1 MATQSVRIGWRP
13 YVNLSTATY
22 LVDTYSGSTAVY
34 SLRKVNSTYTGP
46 AIRVRRSSDNTES
59 DINFKSNGDL
69 DTTALLSFTNP
80 VAATFSI
87 LDNYPGASAA
97 YSLRKVRTAYT
108 GSAIRVRRSDNQE
121 MDIAFDISGSLDT
134 TSLLTFV
141 GSGNGFVTTWYDQS
155 GNNKHI
161 VQITAA
167 NQPYIVLNGSVQM
180 NGNKPAIY
188 WDNNQVL
195 SINSGVNNIM
205 SVFVNIKWLT
215 GSGVSPI
222 LGNRG
227 SVAYYHEGNSSESG
241 LILSSTYADYNVKN
255 GSLYLNGTL
264 KTLSTFSK
272 STDSN
277 ILVSMVHLSNT
288 AVFSQLGN
296 DRGFVATYFKGYYSE
311 IIIYPTNQAANRT
324 LIESNMN
331 GYYSIY
337 GDAYVTKWYDQSGLA
352 RHSTQVTATY
362 QPQIVS
368 GCSLILRSGKPA
380 IYFDGVDDT
389 LRLSTPLPVSDI
401 TTLFTVAFANY
412 ENTVNDIVFGRRAAM
427 SYRYSGGNSTVAGL
441 CITRAESADFI
452 YASTPASTTGLNTLA
467 VFHTHYAFGNYDG
480 LNRTRIYSNG
490 VWRNDANGVGT
501 SGFSQVEYI
510 GSGGDCQFF
519 KNTIQELV
527 YYPSNQLN
535 NRIAI
540 ENNINSYYS
549 LWDRTAVVS
558 NGLVL
563 NLDASDINSYYK
575 TGTEWFNI
583 AATSSTIKGTLVNGP
598 VFDTA
603 NGGSIL
609 FDGVNDYVNLGSNL
623 KFNDSD
629 ITYDFWFKVTDN
641 SDVYRE
647 IITIGSSNQSNSI
660 SLWKYRSGL
669 NSGKVFANINIV
681 GFTQTMVISQLTGAD
696 ILNTIVNYT
705 AVFKKESGV
714 YKLYLYRNG
723 VLDASTTSNVTSYN
737 MNNWAN
743 FEARIGSGSSTY
755 PELWKGNIYSG
766 KVYNR
771 AISDSEVLQNFNV
784 TKSRFGL

>member
-13 YVNLSTATY
+13 YVNLNTATY

-34 SLRKVNSTYTGP
+34 SLRKVNS
-46 AIRVRRSSDNTES
+46 S
-59 DINFKSNGDL
+59 
-69 DTTALLSFTNP
+69 
-80 VAATFSI
+80 
-87 LDNYPGASAA
+87 
-97 YSLRKVRTAYT
+97 YT
-108 GSAIRVRRSDNQE
+108 GSAIRVRRSGDNLEQDINFNSNGDLNGTTLLSFVGVKNYINYTEEFDNAWWLKWNVSVTSNSTTAPDGTMTADLLSETTASGTHTLYKSNSYALYAYTE
-121 MDIAFDISGSLDT
+121 MVAGFSWNFSVYIKKGPGTNAPNKIALTNSYGGVASDTILVSYDMGTGNSQLIQNGGFLNSGCTMSSVGNGWWRCIMWGTSTGQYWQRPDVVKFIDNGNRLYDSYVGNTQSNIYIWGMQLTQGTASVTYAKSSASISGD
-134 TSLLTFV
+134 
-141 GSGNGFVTTWYDQS
+141 GFVTTWYDQS
-155 GNNKHI
+155 GSARDAAQ
-161 VQITAA
+161 VTATS
-167 NQPYIVLNGSVQM
+167 QPYIVSNG
-180 NGNKPAIY
+180 
-188 WDNNQVL
+188 
-195 SINSGVNNIM
+195 
-205 SVFVNIKWLT
+205 
-215 GSGVSPI
+215 
-222 LGNRG
+222 
-227 SVAYYHEGNSSESG
+227 
-241 LILSSTYADYNVKN
+241 
-255 GSLYLNGTL
+255 
-264 KTLSTFSK
+264 
-272 STDSN
+272 
-277 ILVSMVHLSNT
+277 
-288 AVFSQLGN
+288 
-296 DRGFVATYFKGYYSE
+296 
-311 IIIYPTNQAANRT
+311 
-324 LIESNMN
+324 
-331 GYYSIY
+331 
-337 GDAYVTKWYDQSGLA
+337 
-352 RHSTQVTATY
+352 
-362 QPQIVS
+362 
-368 GCSLILRSGKPA
+368 SLILRSGKPA

-412 ENTVNDIVFGRRAAM
+412 ENSSNDIVLGRRSAM
-427 SYRYSGGNSTVAGL
+427 SYRFGGGNGSINSL
-441 CITRAESADFI
+441 CITRAEAADFI
-452 YASTPASTTGLNTLA
+452 YAGTPAGTTGLNTLA
-467 VFHTHYAFGNYDG
+467 TFHTHYAFGNYDG

-510 GSGGDCQFF
+510 GSMGDGQWF

-563 NLDASDINSYYK
+563 NLDASDINSYFK
-575 TGTEWFNI
+575 TGTEWYNI
-583 AATSSTIKGTLVNGP
+583 AATSSIVKGTLVNGP
-598 VFDTA
+598 VFVTA

-609 FDGVNDYVNLGSNL
+609 FDGVDDYVNLGSNFR
-623 KFNDSD
+623 FNDTD
-629 ITYDFWFKVTDN
+629 ITYDFWFKLTDN
-641 SDVYRE
+641 SDVYHE
-647 IITIGSSNQSNSI
+647 IITLGSANQSNSI

-669 NSGKVFANINIV
+669 NSGKVFANINV
-681 GFTQTMVISQLTGAD
+681 AGFTQTMAISQLTGAD

-771 AISDSEVLQNFNV
+771 ALSNTEILQNFNL

>member
-1 MATQSVRIGWRP
+1 MATQSRIGWRP

-59 DINFKSNGDL
+59 DINFNSNGDL
-69 DTTALLSFTNP
+69 NQTTLLSFVGVKNYLNYSEEFDNAWWSKWNVAVTANATTAPDGTMTADLLSETTASGTHTLYKSNSYALYAYPEMIAGFSWNFSVYIKKGPGTNAP
-80 VAATFSI
+80 NKIALTNSYGGVASDTI
-87 LDNYPGASAA
+87 LVSYDMSTGNSQLIQNGGFLNSGCTMSSVGNGWWRCFMWGTSTGQYWQRPDVIKFIDNGNRLYDAYVGNTQSNIYIWGMQLTQGTASST
-97 YSLRKVRTAYT
+97 YSKS
-108 GSAIRVRRSDNQE
+108 SAS
-121 MDIAFDISGSLDT
+121 ISGT
-134 TSLLTFV
+134 
-141 GSGNGFVTTWYDQS
+141 GYVTTWYDQS
-155 GNNKHI
+155 G
-161 VQITAA
+161 
-167 NQPYIVLNGSVQM
+167 S
-180 NGNKPAIY
+180 
-188 WDNNQVL
+188 
-195 SINSGVNNIM
+195 
-205 SVFVNIKWLT
+205 
-215 GSGVSPI
+215 
-222 LGNRG
+222 
-227 SVAYYHEGNSSESG
+227 
-241 LILSSTYADYNVKN
+241 
-255 GSLYLNGTL
+255 
-264 KTLSTFSK
+264 
-272 STDSN
+272 
-277 ILVSMVHLSNT
+277 
-288 AVFSQLGN
+288 
-296 DRGFVATYFKGYYSE
+296 
-311 IIIYPTNQAANRT
+311 
-324 LIESNMN
+324 
-331 GYYSIY
+331 
-337 GDAYVTKWYDQSGLA
+337 A
-352 RHSTQVTATY
+352 RHSTQITAAA
-362 QPQIVS
+362 QPYIVS
-368 GCSLILRSGKPA
+368 NGSLILRSGKPA
-380 IYFDGVDDT
+380 IYFDGWDDT

-412 ENTVNDIVFGRRAAM
+412 ENTANDIVLGRRAAM
-427 SYRYSGGNSTVAGL
+427 SYRYSGGNSTIAGL

-467 VFHTHYAFGNYDG
+467 VFHTHYAYGNYDG

-549 LWDRTAVVS
+549 LWDRTPVVS

-669 NSGKVFANINIV
+669 NSGKVFANISV
-681 GFTQTMVISQLTGAD
+681 AGFTQTMAISQLTGAD

-723 VLDASTTSNVTSYN
+723 VLDASATSNVTSYN

-743 FEARIGSGSSTY
+743 FESRIGSGSSTY

-771 AISDSEVLQNFNV
+771 ALSDIEILQNFNV

>member
-13 YVNLSTATY
+13 YVNLNTATY

-34 SLRKVNSTYTGP
+34 SLRKVNS
-46 AIRVRRSSDNTES
+46 
-59 DINFKSNGDL
+59 
-69 DTTALLSFTNP
+69 
-80 VAATFSI
+80 
-87 LDNYPGASAA
+87 
-97 YSLRKVRTAYT
+97 AYT
-108 GSAIRVRRSDNQE
+108 GSAIRVRRSNDNSE
-121 MDIAFDISGSLDT
+121 KNINFTSNGDLDT
-134 TSLLTFV
+134 NALLDFV
-141 GSGNGFVTTWYDQS
+141 GYPNAFLLGSETLSTNTAFQGTGLTITGNWLTGPDGVTPGNKLTETATNNYHNTSYSILSGTNATMGTHNFSGYLKKGTGSAAPDRIAVGVGNSTYYMYAIFNLSTGTIETQNYSGTVTNYSAQMTDAGNGWYRCSVGGVLNFPGTQSVQIRFLFVNNSASYNPFTGSWYVGNVNADVQVTQVMWIKEAGLQRYGKTLTSGGGTQGGGFVTT
-155 GNNKHI
+155 
-161 VQITAA
+161 
-167 NQPYIVLNGSVQM
+167 
-180 NGNKPAIY
+180 
-188 WDNNQVL
+188 
-195 SINSGVNNIM
+195 
-205 SVFVNIKWLT
+205 
-215 GSGVSPI
+215 
-222 LGNRG
+222 
-227 SVAYYHEGNSSESG
+227 
-241 LILSSTYADYNVKN
+241 
-255 GSLYLNGTL
+255 
-264 KTLSTFSK
+264 
-272 STDSN
+272 
-277 ILVSMVHLSNT
+277 
-288 AVFSQLGN
+288 
-296 DRGFVATYFKGYYSE
+296 
-311 IIIYPTNQAANRT
+311 
-324 LIESNMN
+324 
-331 GYYSIY
+331 
-337 GDAYVTKWYDQSGLA
+337 WYDQSGLA
-352 RHSTQVTATY
+352 RHSTQVTAAS
-362 QPQIVS
+362 QPYIVS
-368 GCSLILRSGKPA
+368 NGSLILRSGKPA

-412 ENTVNDIVFGRRAAM
+412 ENSSNDIVLGRRSAM
-427 SYRYSGGNSTVAGL
+427 SYRFSGGNGPINGL
-441 CITRAESADFI
+441 CITRAEAADFI
-452 YASTPASTTGLNTLA
+452 YAGTPAGTTGLNTLA
-467 VFHTHYAFGNYDG
+467 TFHTHYAFGNYDG

-510 GSGGDCQFF
+510 GSMGDGQWF

-563 NLDASDINSYYK
+563 NLDASDINSYFK
-575 TGTEWFNI
+575 TGTEWYNI
-583 AATSSTIKGTLVNGP
+583 AATSSIVKGTLVNGP
-598 VFDTA
+598 VFATA
-603 NGGSIL
+603 SGGSIL
-609 FDGVNDYVNLGSNL
+609 FDGVNDYVNLGSNFR
-623 KFNDSD
+623 FNDTD

-647 IITIGSSNQSNSI
+647 IITLGSANQSNVI
-660 SLWKYRSGL
+660 SLWKFRSGS
-669 NSGKVFANINIV
+669 NSGKVFANIYIA
-681 GFTQTMVISQLTGAD
+681 GFTQTLAISQLTGAD
-696 ILNTIVNYT
+696 ILNTIVNYS

-771 AISDSEVLQNFNV
+771 ALSDTEILQNFNL